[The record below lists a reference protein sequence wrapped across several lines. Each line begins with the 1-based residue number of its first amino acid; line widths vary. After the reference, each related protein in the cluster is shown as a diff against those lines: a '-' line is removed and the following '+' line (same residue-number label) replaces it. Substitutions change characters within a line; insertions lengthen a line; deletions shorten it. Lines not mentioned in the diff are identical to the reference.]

1 MDQIK
6 INIANVCKLNNY
18 RSTLQDFIEIH
29 GFNPS
34 LVILA
39 ALATVNDF
47 TEKNLFEKIR
57 EISIERINGDDD
69 DKFNKRYSELIGMQS
84 EIKEKGKCIRCKSKM
99 ANVLYLPCGH
109 VSICIACKPM
119 MQTHCNLCNAK
130 INEFT
135 VVYL

>member
-1 MDQIK
+1 MEQIK

-18 RSTLQDFIEIH
+18 RPTLQDFIEIH
-29 GFNPS
+29 GFNPT

-57 EISIERINGDDD
+57 EISIERINADDD

-84 EIKEKGKCIRCKSKM
+84 EIKEKGKCISCKSKM

-109 VSICIACKPM
+109 VSLCIACKPM